1 MATSLVSVAMP
12 VFNGMPHLE
21 FAIDSVIR
29 QDYTNI
35 EIILSDDGSS
45 DGSLKF
51 INNIS
56 DVRIVRLVNDQTSG
70 IFGNL
75 NRCLA
80 HSRGD
85 YIQIMSQ
92 DDVMGVSYISGQ
104 VRSLQ
109 MHPQAG
115 LVYSGCRY
123 VDSSGN
129 FLGDSSADGTP
140 EVIDRATYNWI
151 ASHYGALPAS
161 LSNVMLPRMTLNAI
175 GIFDERYRGAGDEEY
190 WNRVSERFELIRNPS
205 MLIDIRSHEG
215 MATWQTSTKL
225 GYLREELMLASW
237 YRSLWSPAEFKEIE
251 RYRMKT
257 RGVDHFQWILRTVSR
272 ARLADALIGLRL
284 LSNQFSIGEVAMW
297 FLLRKLRLSPDV
309 RPTLPA
315 PRRV

>member
-1 MATSLVSVAMP
+1 MAMSLVSVAIP
-12 VFNGMPHLE
+12 VFNGIPYLE

-80 HSRGD
+80 HSKGD

-92 DDVMGVSYISGQ
+92 DDLMAVGYISGQ

-257 RGVDHFQWILRTVSR
+257 RGLDHFAWILRAVSR

-284 LSNQFSIGEVAMW
+284 LGKQFSISELAMW
-297 FLLRKLRLSPDV
+297 FLLRKLRLYPDV